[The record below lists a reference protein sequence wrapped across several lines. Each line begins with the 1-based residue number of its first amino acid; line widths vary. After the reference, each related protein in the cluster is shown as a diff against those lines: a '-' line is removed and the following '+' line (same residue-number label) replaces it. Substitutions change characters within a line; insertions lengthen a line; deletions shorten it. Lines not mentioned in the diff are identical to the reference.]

1 MFSEFIQG
9 MNRIGSPPI
18 STSVALEYISTLSP
32 LEIQVMEIA
41 KQDLEKSFDI
51 RKSIGFISWLKKKE
65 I

>member
-1 MFSEFIQG
+1 MPTKKDIEKYPESLIQ
-9 MNRIGSPPI
+9 
-18 STSVALEYISTLSP
+18 EYISTLSS
-32 LEIQVMEIA
+32 LETQVMEIA

>member
-1 MFSEFIQG
+1 MPTKKDIEKHPESLVE
-9 MNRIGSPPI
+9 
-18 STSVALEYISTLSP
+18 EYISTLSS
-32 LEIQVMEIA
+32 LELQVMEIA

>member
-1 MFSEFIQG
+1 MPTKKDKEKYPESL
-9 MNRIGSPPI
+9 
-18 STSVALEYISTLSP
+18 VVEYISTLSP

>member
-1 MFSEFIQG
+1 MPTKKDIEKY
-9 MNRIGSPPI
+9 PE
-18 STSVALEYISTLSP
+18 ALVDEYISTLSP
-32 LEIQVMEIA
+32 LEKQVMEIA

>member
-1 MFSEFIQG
+1 MPTKKDIEKYPESLIQ
-9 MNRIGSPPI
+9 
-18 STSVALEYISTLSP
+18 EYISTLSP
-32 LEIQVMEIA
+32 LETQVMEIA

>member
-1 MFSEFIQG
+1 MPTKKDIEKYPESL
-9 MNRIGSPPI
+9 
-18 STSVALEYISTLSP
+18 VLEYISTLSP
-32 LEIQVMEIA
+32 LETQVMEIA

>member
-1 MFSEFIQG
+1 MPTKKDIEKYPESLVE
-9 MNRIGSPPI
+9 
-18 STSVALEYISTLSP
+18 EYISTLSS
-32 LEIQVMEIA
+32 LELQVMEIA

>member
-1 MFSEFIQG
+1 MPTKKDIEKYPESL
-9 MNRIGSPPI
+9 
-18 STSVALEYISTLSP
+18 VDEYISTLSP
-32 LEIQVMEIA
+32 LEKQVMEIA

>member
-1 MFSEFIQG
+1 MPTKKDIEKYPESLIQK
-9 MNRIGSPPI
+9 
-18 STSVALEYISTLSP
+18 YISTLSP
-32 LEIQVMEIA
+32 LETQVMEIA